1 MQMELE
7 PKYQE
12 TLDYLYSYI
21 DFSLQKASRYSPERF
36 ELGRMRDFMALM
48 GDPQN
53 EYRILH
59 IAGTKGKG
67 SVAALCASA
76 LQESGLKVG
85 LYTSPHLE
93 DYAERIQLDGIP
105 IPHDD
110 LIALVDEIKPNIA
123 SIPEITTFEITTGL
137 AYLYFARC
145 KADVAVIEVGLGGRL
160 DATNICL
167 PDVTVITS
175 ISYDHTYLLGETL
188 AEIAA
193 EKGGIIKPGI
203 PVVIAP
209 QAAEAR
215 AAISRIAV
223 EKAAP
228 IIEIGVDYQYLP
240 IAKSLSGQS
249 LEVWAA
255 AESEPGLSPVKLSI
269 PLLGAHQVVNAAT
282 AYAALMVAKATGIPV
297 TDRGIKQGF
306 QSVQW
311 PGRFE
316 ILRQDPP
323 LIIDSAHNR
332 DSAQKL
338 YNVLADYFPGQKVVL
353 IFGASEDKDIPGMLT
368 ELLPAVQHV
377 VMTKSTHPR
386 AAEPDE
392 LVAIAGQLNCTAI
405 ASSSVEQAMNEAERL
420 AGGTRIILVC
430 GSIFVAAA
438 ARSVWMS
445 NVKPGGIPSIGK
457 KI

>member
-1 MQMELE
+1 MDINE
-7 PKYQE
+7 KYQE

-36 ELGRMRDFMALM
+36 ELGRMRDFMASM

-93 DYAERIQLDGIP
+93 DYAERIQVDGIP
-105 IPHDD
+105 IRHDD

-160 DATNICL
+160 DATNICQ

-240 IAKSLSGQS
+240 LAKSLSGQS
-249 LEVWAA
+249 LEVWTAV
-255 AESEPGLSPVKLSI
+255 ESEPGLSRVQLSI

-282 AYAALMVAKATGIPV
+282 AYAALMVAKATGIHV
-297 TDRGIKQGF
+297 TDRGIQQGF

-311 PGRFE
+311 LGRFE

-338 YNVLADYFPGQKVVL
+338 YNVLEDYFPGQKIVL
-353 IFGASEDKDIPGMLT
+353 VFGASEDKDIPGMLT
-368 ELLPAVQHV
+368 ELLPAVHQV

-386 AAEPDE
+386 AAEPDD

-405 ASSSVEQAMNEAERL
+405 ASSSVEQALIEAERL

-445 NVKPGGIPSIGK
+445 SMMPGGIPSIGK
-457 KI
+457 NL

>member
-1 MQMELE
+1 MDINE
-7 PKYQE
+7 KYQE

-21 DFSLQKASRYSPERF
+21 DFSLQKVSRYSPERF
-36 ELGRMRDFMALM
+36 ELGRMRDFMASM

-76 LQESGLKVG
+76 LQKSGLKVG

-93 DYAERIQLDGIP
+93 DYAERIQVDGVP
-105 IPHDD
+105 IAHED
-110 LIALVDEIKPNIA
+110 LIALVDEIKPNLTN
-123 SIPEITTFEITTGL
+123 IPEITTFEITTGL

-145 KADVAVIEVGLGGRL
+145 KADAAVIEVGLGGRL

-203 PVVIAP
+203 PLVIAP

-215 AAISRIAV
+215 AAISRIAM
-223 EKAAP
+223 ERAAP
-228 IIEIGVDYQYLP
+228 LIEIGVDYQYHP
-240 IAKSLSGQS
+240 VEKSLSGQS
-249 LEVWAA
+249 LDVWAA
-255 AESEPGLSPVKLSI
+255 AGSELGLSRIRLSI

-282 AYAALMVAKATGIPV
+282 AYAALMVAKAAGMRV
-297 TDRGIKQGF
+297 TDRGIQQGF

-338 YNVLADYFPGQKVVL
+338 YNVLEDYFPGQKVVL
-353 IFGASEDKDIPGMLT
+353 VFGASEDKDIPGMLT
-368 ELLPAVQHV
+368 ELLPAVHQV

-405 ASSSVEQAMNEAERL
+405 ASSSVEQALDEAERL

-445 NVKPGGIPSIGK
+445 NVKPGGIPSVGK
-457 KI
+457 KL